1 MTNGIFKKISMLGMA
16 AMMIFCFAACGEKG
30 GGNTDDGGETNGG
43 TTDDGET
50 VDGFK
55 GYDESLRVED
65 TRGLTPQEYA
75 VYNITGTDDYGRTIL
90 TADGIED
97 EDRYVGLFY
106 FLWLGQNNGSLQNG
120 IYDISKITD
129 DGKNLDAFQVDN
141 ETSPAQTWHFWGE
154 PVWGYYNSTDEW
166 VIRKQVEMFCLA
178 GIDFLV
184 FDATN
189 GYTYEA
195 VTDVLFKVLLE
206 YQAAGWKVPK
216 IMYYAAASPGGYLGE
231 LKTIYNYCY
240 KDDTYSS
247 LWFAPN
253 GKPIITMYGN
263 YYYAE
268 NYGLNLDDPIE
279 KAIYDRFEFRCRQ
292 WPNAV
297 YEPDGIPWM
306 EFVPNGVDD
315 RQPFHNGWVNV
326 SVAQH
331 VTVRFSDT
339 LGTQG
344 RGYSLDVDLTDHSR
358 FGEDLNYQSQ
368 WKTVLDNKK
377 DARFT
382 FITGWNEWVATKY
395 IDQNGV
401 YYTVDT
407 FDAEFSRDL
416 EPSENLGDN
425 GYLLTTK
432 LIRENNYTE
441 AKHYVYPMTTID
453 ITKDDP
459 LWNTV
464 AAKYAD
470 FTGDCA
476 DRNCVNFAGKDK
488 LTDTSGRNDI
498 ASVQVA
504 RDANYLYFRVE
515 TAEDITPYEA
525 GDTNWMNLWIKTR
538 NAKETYLGY
547 DYVIGR
553 RVEGGKTSVS
563 HATKGGLQETGMG
576 DVFVSGK
583 VMVVRVKLSDL
594 GLGGANYDIEFKV
607 TDNVQINETGN
618 YPYLDFYRTGDCA
631 PIGRLNYR
639 YGY

>member
-1 MTNGIFKKISMLGMA
+1 MKLFKKIGMLGMA
-16 AMMIFCFAACGEKG
+16 AMMVFSFAACNRT
-30 GGNTDDGGETNGG
+30 GGNKSDDNGETNGG
-43 TTDDGET
+43 NGGET
-50 VDGFK
+50 LDGFK

-65 TRGLTPQEYA
+65 TRGLSPEEYT

-106 FLWLGQNNGSLQNG
+106 FLWLGQEQWCRGG
-120 IYDISKITD
+120 IYDMSEITQNGTD
-129 DGKNLDAFQVDN
+129 LDAFQVDDR
-141 ETSPAQTWHFWGE
+141 TSPANGTGHFWGK

-178 GIDFLV
+178 GVDFLI

-189 GYTYEA
+189 GFIYEN
-195 VTDVLFKVLLE
+195 VTNVLFKVLLE

-216 IMYYAAASPGGYLGE
+216 IMYYAAGTEGGYMNE
-231 LKTIYNYCY
+231 LKSIYNYCY

-247 LWFAPN
+247 LWFAPD
-253 GKPIITMYGN
+253 GKPIITMYN
-263 YYYAE
+263 KYYHSE
-268 NYGLNLDDPIE
+268 NYGLDLNDPEE

-292 WPNAV
+292 WPT
-297 YEPDGIPWM
+297 ETFEEDGIPWM
-306 EFVPNGVDD
+306 EFVPDSFYD
-315 RQPFHNGWVNV
+315 RQPSHNGWVNV

-331 VTVRFSDT
+331 VTIRFSDT
-339 LGTQG
+339 IGTQG
-344 RGYSLDVDLTDHSR
+344 RGYDLDTGFSDHTR
-358 FGEDLNYQSQ
+358 YGEDLNYQSQ
-368 WKTVLDNKK
+368 WKTVLDNKEQ
-377 DARFT
+377 ARFT
-382 FITGWNEWVATKY
+382 FITGWNEWVAQKNFDGSQY
-395 IDQNGV
+395 FV
-401 YYTVDT
+401 VDT
-407 FDAEFSRDL
+407 FIPEFSRDL

-425 GYLLTTK
+425 GYMLTAK
-432 LIRENNYTE
+432 LIRENNFKE

-476 DRNCVNFAGKDK
+476 DRNCTDVRANKRLT

-504 RDANYLYFRVE
+504 RDGNYLYFRVE

-553 RVEGGKTSVS
+553 RVENGKTSVS
-563 HATKGGLQETGMG
+563 HATAGGLKETGMG

-607 TDNVQINETGN
+607 TDNVQINEEGN
-618 YPYLDFYRTGDCA
+618 YPYLDFYRTGDSA